1 MTTDNEQVNEEK
13 YVDVRIYGIP
23 EEDWNYFKDII
34 KIHEGDRVKAFR
46 SLLDSYNREQL
57 LGEVLTRLQV
67 VEQRMEDLEQIKKK
81 ELIKTFGGS
90 NG

>member
-1 MTTDNEQVNEEK
+1 MTNEETVEEK

-46 SLLDSYNREQL
+46 ALLDSYNREQL

-67 VEQRMEDLEQIKKK
+67 IESRMEDIEQIKKT
-81 ELIKTFGGS
+81 ELRKTFGGI
-90 NG
+90 